1 MALHYCQQSHQI
13 LGGNLMQLK
22 TFNSKSKIL
31 REVEHGG
38 NILRLNKPG
47 HNKLSQPGF
56 AFFRKK

>member
-1 MALHYCQQSHQI
+1 
-13 LGGNLMQLK
+13 MQLK

-31 REVEHGG
+31 QEVENGG

-56 AFFRKK
+56 AFFRKQ

>member
-31 REVEHGG
+31 REGTNGG
-38 NILRLNKPG
+38 NILRLNKLG

>member
-13 LGGNLMQLK
+13 LCGNLMQLK

-56 AFFRKK
+56 AFF